1 MAKQVGPVKIVGTI
15 GGLTFLEVNGKH
27 IVKEKY
33 VPKGNE
39 GEEVAAF

>member
-27 IVKEKY
+27 IVKEKSSL
-33 VPKGNE
+33 KGTKVKKSPR
-39 GEEVAAF
+39 G